1 MSIQFQNITEPRQL
15 KSEIQCKV
23 NMLDIKRLHTNKPPS
38 HSAKMAALSE
48 MCGFTNN
55 SITLNESYGIY
66 VLSYLIIRFSYEFSN
81 DRTCGVYTLLSLPKR
96 KNLHRRKES
105 SDPILWC
112 GLQIESRDVLRD
124 IWYMRPKIILGG
136 V

>member
-38 HSAKMAALSE
+38 HPAKMAALSE

-55 SITLNESYGIY
+55 SITLNES
-66 VLSYLIIRFSYEFSN
+66 VLSYLIISFSYEFSN

-105 SDPILWC
+105 FDPILWC

-124 IWYMRPKIILGG
+124 I
-136 V
+136 

>member
-38 HSAKMAALSE
+38 HCAKMAALSE

-55 SITLNESYGIY
+55 SITLNES
-66 VLSYLIIRFSYEFSN
+66 VLSYLIISFSYEFSN